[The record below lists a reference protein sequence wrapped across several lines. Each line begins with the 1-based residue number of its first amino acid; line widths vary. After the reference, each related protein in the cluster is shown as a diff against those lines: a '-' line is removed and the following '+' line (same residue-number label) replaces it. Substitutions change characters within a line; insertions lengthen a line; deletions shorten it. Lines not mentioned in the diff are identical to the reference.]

1 MTIVTTPVP
10 TAPAKPAHRVRPLVE
25 SRPPAISWRPA
36 AAWPAPLNQPP
47 LDLGGPTAVDPAQPS
62 APAARSIVVRGRW
75 TVSPRRDL
83 PDAREWGAALALAVL
98 QALLAQRPIAQ
109 LNRWLAEDVLSTVS
123 MQQRRRR
130 TDPGRAV
137 RPVLVRSLRV
147 QHPRAEVAEVSAHVV
162 VGTRDTAVAF
172 RLEALG
178 DRWLCTAFE
187 LDLRALR

>member
-1 MTIVTTPVP
+1 MSMQTTPVP
-10 TAPAKPAHRVRPLVE
+10 TAPTKPAHRVRPLVE
-25 SRPPAISWRPA
+25 SRPPAIFWRPA
-36 AAWPAPLNQPP
+36 ATWPAPLNQPP
-47 LDLGGPTAVDPAQPS
+47 LDLGGPTAVDPAQPA

-75 TVSPRRDL
+75 TVAPRRDL

-109 LNRWLAEDVLSTVS
+109 LNRWLADDVLSTVS

-147 QHPRAEVAEVSAHVV
+147 QHPRADVAEVSAHVV

-178 DRWLCTAFE
+178 DRWLGTAFE